1 MKTEF
6 FETYDDK
13 EEENSSGLLGA
24 SFTVSDDIK
33 VKFDALMFQLSKLFV
48 VTGTT
53 PINHLES
60 ILDDIELTKSRLIP
74 EQDGERL
81 KVINEFSRDT
91 MLTVLDSFKKFM
103 NIPEE
108 SNIFGNIEDLVETE
122 GREFIIALYEFFVIY
137 RLENITNFVYNVINR
152 NFKDIAASF
161 KESINRKDI
170 STKSER
176 KKMKSS
182 EHALV
187 IDRIEEITHDV
198 LNGNLE
204 IGDSSSALET
214 ITAGLEDNWHN
225 SVVSDE
231 LDSANIPSLLEVYIG
246 DLRNSK
252 DDHEAFSILVMQV
265 RSKLVEKFVA
275 KVK

>member
-231 LDSANIPSLLEVYIG
+231 LDSTNIPSLLEVYIG